1 MNNLLG
7 DFRFALRQLFKSPS
21 FALTAIIS
29 LALGIGATTA
39 VFSVIYAIVVNP
51 YPYAN
56 SDRMVHLMLTDR
68 SGQDQF
74 FGLTGGQYR
83 EIKQSP
89 VVEDA
94 FTTETWNLTVTGGDI
109 PEDLNGAKVSSNLFT
124 FMGVPMALGRG
135 IQPSDALDGQDP
147 EAVVVLG
154 YKFWQ
159 KHFLGNPAVIGQQLQ
174 MVRHNYTIVGV
185 ASARFTWNDAD
196 AYIPMKIT
204 QDLNRTD
211 GVEVRLK
218 PGVTH
223 QAADAALT
231 PLIEQFAKQTPR
243 HFPADKFAFH
253 VRGLNDAF
261 MHDLGGSLW
270 LLFIAVALLLAIGCG
285 NVSILLLAR
294 GTARQ
299 QEFAV
304 RSAIGAT
311 RTRLIRQLLTE
322 SVLLSVTGAAL
333 GVLLAFTFLKT
344 MIELLP
350 KYSFPHEAAI
360 QINVPVLIFSVLI
373 ALITGILFGLW
384 PALQLSRPEVNQAIQ
399 SGSRRIAGG
408 GRGRLTNNVLIAAQ
422 LALTWVMLAGAGAAM
437 EGFVSLL
444 HQRLGYDPHNVMSV
458 GIPIHENTY
467 NTWAERRTYFEQ
479 MLEKTASVPGVSQ
492 LAISTNATP
501 PTNGNSSN
509 IEILGKA
516 GVQSE
521 KVGLNFVSPNYFAVL
536 RVPLVQGRVWDSVEN
551 HNAAHLAVINETMA
565 RRFFSNGNAIG
576 QSFRP
581 PDLKGEPPFALTG
594 EDPSGWYQI
603 IGIIADKRDNGLIKP
618 IEPEAFIP
626 FSAFMP
632 MYTQILVRS
641 QTSPLRLIH
650 AIGVEINTLDADQ
663 QVSGQIE
670 DLDNWVSDE
679 LVYQREHL
687 ISWLFGA
694 FAVLAL
700 VLAAVGL
707 YSVVSYS
714 VVQRTNEFGIRMAL
728 GAPRS
733 HIWEIV
739 FGSMTLSVGAGI
751 LSGVALTLA
760 LNQVLAHWA
769 EGSARD
775 PLVLLAVTAL
785 LVFVAA
791 AACAGP
797 AHRASTVDP
806 MSALRFE

>member
-109 PEDLNGAKVSSNLFT
+109 PEDINGAKVSSNLFT

-159 KHFLGNPAVIGQQLQ
+159 KHFFGNPAVIGQQLQ

-333 GVLLAFTFLKT
+333 GVLLAFSFLKT

-350 KYSFPHEAAI
+350 KYSFPHEAVI

-373 ALITGILFGLW
+373 ALTTGILFGLW

-422 LALTWVMLAGAGAAM
+422 IALTLVMLAGAGAAM

-594 EDPSGWYQI
+594 EDPNGWYQI
-603 IGIIADKRDNGLIKP
+603 IGIIADKRDNGLLKP